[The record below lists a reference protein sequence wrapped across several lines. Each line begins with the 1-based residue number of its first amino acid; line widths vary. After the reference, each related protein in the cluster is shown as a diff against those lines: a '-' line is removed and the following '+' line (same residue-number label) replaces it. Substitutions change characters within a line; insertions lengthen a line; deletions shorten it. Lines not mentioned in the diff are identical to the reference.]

1 MDSVGFPNAQPLLVR
16 VHVISFVRAYQ
27 YSLEYFM
34 LNSFHSISF
43 GLRPLHS
50 YLLTYI
56 LPAWFLLK
64 NGIAS
69 AWLSF
74 EPFLLGIDQLGKIPL
89 ITIIL
94 ISSCSLE
101 FPFLKSALGLACFK
115 LLS

>member
-1 MDSVGFPNAQPLLVR
+1 MDSVGFPNVQPLLVR

-69 AWLSF
+69 AWLGL
-74 EPFLLGIDQLGKIPL
+74 EPFFARHRSAWENSSNDYIPY
-89 ITIIL
+89 
-94 ISSCSLE
+94 
-101 FPFLKSALGLACFK
+101 
-115 LLS
+115 